1 MVKLSKEER
10 EHAKKVVDLREA
22 LRHKVTEID
31 KTTKIKTEADLKNL
45 IKLCKEYEAHTET
58 LKGYGYHVEVW
69 LKKMMCSTWEEQ
81 LNAKISIKSIAKKQ
95 SKQPKHVIKSAK
107 PKIKKPISKAVSAV
121 ETPTSESLYYV
132 MLCWTTR
139 QNYCVCDSVVENIRK
154 YLEKMKLEF
163 MDTMSD
169 NFPDRV
175 EFTSTY
181 KIKTTPEVYK
191 TIIDSAEY
199 ILDISANTIHE
210 TCNVGV
216 FGKKIE

>member
-45 IKLCKEYEAHTET
+45 IKLCKEYAAHTKT
-58 LKGYGYHVEVW
+58 LKDYGYSIDVW
-69 LKKMMCSTWEEQ
+69 LKKMKVETWEEQ
-81 LNAKISIKSIAKKQ
+81 LNAKTSIKSIAKKQ
-95 SKQPKHVIKSAK
+95 PKQTIKSAK
-107 PKIKKPISKAVSAV
+107 PEIKKPISKAVSAV
-121 ETPTSESLYYV
+121 ETPESESLYYI
-132 MLCWTTR
+132 MLCWTTK